1 MALKIIKRKEI
12 RPVENKQKELTDK
25 EKASRRGRASKRK
38 GATYERKVAK
48 VFKTKYDIDLVRTPQ
63 SGGFAKKSTKA
74 SDFRGDITCLDES
87 IDFKLHI
94 ECKDQKTLKIRDWV
108 QQAESD
114 CPKDRVPLVVFHLAQ
129 VIKEGKVTSKSGDY
143 VTLRLDDFINLVDKE
158 TIIREL

>member
-12 RPVENKQKELTDK
+12 KPVENQQKELTDK
-25 EKASRRGRASKRK
+25 EKASRRGKASKRK
-38 GATYERKVAK
+38 GATFERKIAK
-48 VFKTKYDIDLVRTPQ
+48 VFKGKYNVDLVRTPQ
-63 SGGFAKKSTKA
+63 SGGFAKKSSKA

-114 CPKDRVPLVVFHLAQ
+114 CPQDRVPVVIFHLAQ
-129 VIKEGKVTSKSGDY
+129 VIKEGKVVSKSGDY
-143 VTLRLDDFINLVDKE
+143 VTLRLDDFLELVDKE
-158 TIIREL
+158 TIIKEV